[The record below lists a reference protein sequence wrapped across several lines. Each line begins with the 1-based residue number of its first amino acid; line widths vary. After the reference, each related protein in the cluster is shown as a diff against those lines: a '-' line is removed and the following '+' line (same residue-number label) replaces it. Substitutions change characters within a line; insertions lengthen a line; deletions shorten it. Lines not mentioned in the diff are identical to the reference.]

1 MYVNLGVLPL
11 PGFFG
16 ELGRGGERGVEKAQV
31 LVEQYLVLEA
41 GFEAESDVR
50 AVRDDHQ
57 AFAVDSDEVVIAQWQ
72 ALFVVDGILIQQSG
86 CCRGDMHFF

>member
-16 ELGRGGERGVEKAQV
+16 ELSRGGEHGVEKAQV
-31 LVEQYLVLEA
+31 LVEQYFVLEA
-41 GFEAESDVR
+41 GLEAESDVR

-57 AFAVDSDEVVIAQWQ
+57 AFAVDRDEVVLAPRQ
-72 ALFVVDGILIQQSG
+72 ALFVVDGV
-86 CCRGDMHFF
+86 FPVE

>member
-1 MYVNLGVLPL
+1 MYVSLGVLPL

-16 ELGRGGERGVEKAQV
+16 ELGSGGEHGVEKAQV

-41 GFEAESDVR
+41 GFEAECDVS

-57 AFAVDSDEVVIAQWQ
+57 AFAVDGDEVVLAPWQ
-72 ALFVVDGILIQQSG
+72 ALFVVDGV
-86 CCRGDMHFF
+86 FPVE